1 MDVAYSLPDALTE
14 LQMSAYQLK
23 AGQGKKTLVVV
34 KFPPVTSLIGMDHED
49 IVQAWLAWWKTTAW
63 AINKET
69 PNPHWNSSIRT
80 GKIWNKFGEAA
91 HIADG
96 HPHVYCI
103 NCGLVLQHPAVKAM
117 GTKHLINHTNSV
129 ACMETLTPVHGSQY
143 ATTILPTSRI
153 DRDQSQNIPVFTAAT
168 FEDEL
173 VRVVVDANLS
183 FRTIDRPSFQRFIR
197 FLRPNAVINSRY
209 KFKTLFV
216 DKYNKAKATLLNDL
230 PKHTKISIALDA
242 WTSSNHL
249 SFLAIKGYYIN
260 TRWKLQDKLLDFI
273 PMRGSHTG
281 EAMAKEVIQVL
292 TAANIKHQLLAVT
305 CDNAGNNGTL
315 TRSLQ
320 KLLQEQGC
328 EWRAQENTIPC
339 LAHIINLVVQEI
351 IAHLKLAASDAME
364 NGQTLDQNH
373 MAEIHTHMSVPNSL
387 RKVRV
392 VYHRGLSQPD
402 TTGDT
407 SNQHGDPAITPAI

>member
-1 MDVAYSLPDALTE
+1 
-14 LQMSAYQLK
+14 
-23 AGQGKKTLVVV
+23 
-34 KFPPVTSLIGMDHED
+34 
-49 IVQAWLAWWKTTAW
+49 
-63 AINKET
+63 
-69 PNPHWNSSIRT
+69 
-80 GKIWNKFGEAA
+80 
-91 HIADG
+91 
-96 HPHVYCI
+96 
-103 NCGLVLQHPAVKAM
+103 
-117 GTKHLINHTNSV
+117 
-129 ACMETLTPVHGSQY
+129 
-143 ATTILPTSRI
+143 
-153 DRDQSQNIPVFTAAT
+153 
-168 FEDEL
+168 
-173 VRVVVDANLS
+173 
-183 FRTIDRPSFQRFIR
+183 
-197 FLRPNAVINSRY
+197 
-209 KFKTLFV
+209 
-216 DKYNKAKATLLNDL
+216 
-230 PKHTKISIALDA
+230 
-242 WTSSNHL
+242 
-249 SFLAIKGYYIN
+249 
-260 TRWKLQDKLLDFI
+260 
-273 PMRGSHTG
+273 MRGSHTG
-281 EAMAKEVIQVL
+281 EAIAKEVIQVL

-407 SNQHGDPAITPAI
+407 SNQHGDPAITPAIRAIHRNTTRRTGEGAPRPNTRCKNSMEFNVRHVRTGNTAAEVYRRMAKTRGCTKHHSTER